1 MTTITLQPITLTFT
15 QTCKISVEE
24 YLEWCEMYENIP
36 SQKGYK
42 RFVIDYFEDDLRD
55 DINPD
60 NFTFKYGKEKEYEY
74 EEIENGGIEIP
85 FDYSEYIDDLSESEI
100 EEFHKLV
107 EEDKFNIN
115 PIYTKD
121 DIVIMNS
128 IENLSLDYG
137 VKINKE
143 TGEILCIKK
152 SIQTYH
158 LYEYLR
164 TLEKPSQGHSTDPV
178 DAL

>member
-15 QTCKISVEE
+15 QTCEVSVEE
-24 YLEWCEMYENIP
+24 YLEWCEAYENIP

-42 RFVIDYFEDDLRD
+42 KFVIDYFEDDLRYD
-55 DINPD
+55 LDTN

-74 EEIENGGIEIP
+74 QETEFGEDETS
-85 FDYSEYIDDLSESEI
+85 FDYNDYVSDLSESEI

-107 EEDKFNIN
+107 EDDKFRIN
-115 PIYTKD
+115 PLYTRD
-121 DIVIMNS
+121 DIIIMNS

-137 VKINKE
+137 LKIDKE
-143 TGEILCIKK
+143 TREILYIKK
-152 SIQTYH
+152 SGETYY

-164 TLEKPSQGHSTDPV
+164 TLD
-178 DAL
+178 